1 MGREFGRR
9 YTWALGLALA
19 VVPSMMAAQASSTP
33 AVSGVAGGFNSRFIP
48 MEIFSRMLER
58 PEDNR
63 DLTFKI
69 AAPVD
74 SVWVAL
80 TDVMKQF
87 DIPVGYADRAAG
99 EMGMVKTKT
108 YKRLAKTALSDFLR
122 CGEGSAGPNADM
134 YVVYVSVAT
143 FVKAAT
149 GGETAVAAFIGGD
162 AVDLPNGRND
172 VVPCTSSGQFEAK
185 FATALKK
192 RMLNQIV
199 STKAKPAGG
208 QE

>member
-1 MGREFGRR
+1 MGREFGQRHR
-9 YTWALGLALA
+9 WAWGLALA
-19 VVPSMMAAQASSTP
+19 FMPAMAAAQANSSA

-48 MEIFSRMLER
+48 MEIFSRMMER

-69 AAPVD
+69 AAPID

-99 EMGMVKTKT
+99 EIGTVKAKM
-108 YKRLAKTALSDFLR
+108 YKRLGKTALSDFLR
-122 CGEGSAGPNADM
+122 CGEGSSGPNADM

-143 FVKAAT
+143 FVKAGT
-149 GGETAVAAFIGGD
+149 DGQTTVAAFMGGD

-172 VVPCTSSGQFEAK
+172 VVPCTSSGQFESK
-185 FATALKK
+185 FAAALKK